1 MPQGRVRRLSAGAAG
16 PADPPRPP
24 EAFEDFYRREYQG
37 VVALVYGLSG
47 SRAAAEDVAQEA
59 FLAAHRDWR
68 RVGAWEHRA
77 AWVRRVAANL
87 AVSSFRTRLAEARAL
102 VRLAG
107 QRQPRV
113 EPLPAGNADFWR
125 AVRGLPKRQAQAV
138 ALYYLE
144 DLPVQQ
150 IAEILGC
157 SEGTVKTHL
166 FKGRR
171 TLARRLGAEIGE
183 SRAPG

>member
-1 MPQGRVRRLSAGAAG
+1 MPEGRVRPPPGGTAG
-16 PADPPRPP
+16 PAEAPRQP
-24 EAFEDFYRREYQG
+24 EAFEDFYRREYRA

-47 SRAAAEDVAQEA
+47 SRTAAEDIAQEA
-59 FLAAHRDWR
+59 FLAAHRDWA
-68 RVGAWEHRA
+68 RVGAMEHRG

-87 AVSSFRTRLAEARAL
+87 AVSSFRTRLLEARAL

-113 EPLPAGNADFWR
+113 EPLPTENADFWR
-125 AVRGLPKRQAQAV
+125 AVRGLPRRQAQAV

-150 IAEILGC
+150 IAVILGC
-157 SEGTVKTHL
+157 SQGAVKAHL

-171 TLARRLGAEIGE
+171 TLARRLGVEAGE
-183 SRAPG
+183 DP

>member
-1 MPQGRVRRLSAGAAG
+1 MPKGRERLSAET
-16 PADPPRPP
+16 ADSAEDQRPP
-24 EAFEDFYRREYQG
+24 EAFEEFYQREYQG
-37 VVALVYGLSG
+37 VVALTYGLSG
-47 SRAAAEDVAQEA
+47 SRAAAEDLAQEA
-59 FLAAHRDWR
+59 FLAAHRDWD
-68 RVGAWEHRA
+68 RVGAWEHRD

-102 VRLAG
+102 MRLAG

-125 AVRGLPKRQAQAV
+125 TVRRLPKRQAQAV

-157 SEGTVKTHL
+157 SQGAVKAHL
-166 FKGRR
+166 FKGRQ
-171 TLARRLGAEIGE
+171 TLARRLSAEIG
-183 SRAPG
+183 ADP